1 MAERMNDRPSAREL
15 IAMTLDDGSFISW
28 NSPLP
33 PLPIEDS
40 YRDEL
45 DAARAKT
52 GEDESLVSGEGLLNG
67 SRVAVMAGEF
77 RFLGGSIGVNAA
89 TRMVQTI
96 ERATAEG
103 LPVLAAPVSGGT
115 RMQEGT
121 RAFLQMVK
129 ITEAVVAHKAA
140 RLPYLVYLRHPT
152 TGGVFASWGS
162 LGHITV
168 AQTGALVGF
177 LGPKVYKA
185 LHGVDFPA
193 GVQTAENLFAHGIV
207 DAVLDAKHLRTVAG
221 EALAIIA
228 ASAGTVPVPAEEP
241 VAHIPSAWESIQ
253 ISRRSGR
260 PGLRSLL
267 HYAATSSVPLSGT
280 GQGESN
286 KSAVVSLATIG
297 GRGTVVVGLDRRA
310 HGEAELGP
318 DALRQARRGMAL
330 AAELGLP
337 LITVVD
343 TPGAA
348 LSREAEEGGLGGE
361 IARCLAEMLDLP
373 VPTVAV
379 ILGEGTGGGALA
391 LMPADRVLAA
401 RNGWLAPLPPE
412 GASVIM
418 FGDTSHAASMTVDQ
432 RVRSQDLLE
441 DGIVHEIVEERP
453 TADAEPADFCRRVGE
468 AIVRQL
474 AELELQDSS
483 QRRAARTANYKGLGV
498 GHSLAVEAI
507 PGRSL

>member
-1 MAERMNDRPSAREL
+1 MTERPGAREL
-15 IAMTLDDGSFISW
+15 IAMTLDPGSFASW
-28 NSPLP
+28 DLPLP
-33 PLPIEDS
+33 ALPLEEP
-40 YRDEL
+40 YRAEL
-45 DAARAKT
+45 EAARAAT
-52 GEDESLVSGEGLLNG
+52 GEDESVVTGEGTLGG
-67 SRVAVMAGEF
+67 SRVAVVVGEF

-89 TRMVQTI
+89 ERIVAAL

-103 LPVLAAPVSGGT
+103 IPVLAAPVSGGT

-177 LGPKVYKA
+177 LGPKVYRA
-185 LHGVDFPA
+185 LRGTDFPP

-207 DAVLDAKHLRTVAG
+207 DAVLDAERLRHVAG

-228 ASAGTVPVPAEEP
+228 ARGGAGAREPEPTITDVPD
-241 VAHIPSAWESIQ
+241 AWTSIG

-267 HYAATSSVPLSGT
+267 RHAASATVALSGT
-280 GQGESN
+280 GQGETT
-286 KSAVVSLATIG
+286 KSSVVSLATIG
-297 GRGTVVVGLDRRA
+297 GRGTVVVGLDRRVN
-310 HGEAELGP
+310 GEADLGP

-330 AAELGLP
+330 AADLGLP
-337 LITVVD
+337 LITVID

-361 IARCLAEMLDLP
+361 IARCLADLLDLP

-391 LMPADRVLAA
+391 LMPADRVIAA
-401 RNGWLAPLPPE
+401 RHGWLAPLPPE

-418 FGDTSHAASMTVDQ
+418 HGDTGHAAEMTVAQ
-432 RVRSQDLLE
+432 RVRSQDLLD
-441 DGIVHEIVEERP
+441 DGIVHEIVEELP
-453 TADAEPADFCRRVGE
+453 TADAEPAEFCRRVGD

-474 AELELQDSS
+474 DVLQRHTDLE
-483 QRRAARTANYKGLGV
+483 RRAARTRHYRRLGLR
-498 GHSLAVEAI
+498 
-507 PGRSL
+507 P

>member
-1 MAERMNDRPSAREL
+1 MSEQQSKRTPEQVLERPNAREL
-15 IAMTLDDGSFISW
+15 IAMTLDDSTFRSW
-28 NSPLP
+28 NTPLP
-33 PLPIEDS
+33 KLAIEES
-40 YRDEL
+40 YRNEL
-45 DAARAKT
+45 EAARAKT
-52 GEDESLVSGEGLLNG
+52 GEDESVITGEGLLNG
-67 SRVAVMAGEF
+67 TRVVVVVGEF
-77 RFLGGSIGVNAA
+77 GFLGGSIGVNAA
-89 TRMVQTI
+89 TRMIDAI

-103 LPVLAAPVSGGT
+103 LPVLAAPISGGT

-185 LHGVDFPA
+185 LHGTDFPA

-207 DAVLDAKHLRTVAG
+207 DAVLDAKHLRIMAG
-221 EALAIIA
+221 DALAIIA
-228 ASAGTVPVPAEEP
+228 ATSEEIPPPAED
-241 VAHIPSAWESIQ
+241 AATDIPSAWESIT

-267 HYAATSSVPLSGT
+267 RHAATSIVPLSGT

-373 VPTVAV
+373 VPTIAV

-391 LMPADRVLAA
+391 LLPADRVIAA
-401 RNGWLAPLPPE
+401 RHGWLAPLPPE

-418 FGDTSHAASMTVDQ
+418 FGDTTHAPAMTVDQ

-453 TADAEPADFCRRVGE
+453 AADQEPAEFCRRVGD

-474 AELELQDSS
+474 AALEQQDDN
-483 QRRAARTANYKGLGV
+483 QRRTARSAQYSQV
-498 GHSLAVEAI
+498 GF
-507 PGRSL
+507 